1 MGFGAEIEAYIDAEK
16 PKSHGPELVK
26 PPAPNSRNKS

>member
-16 PKSHGPELVK
+16 PKTPGPELVK
-26 PPAPNSRNKS
+26 AATLKSLQK